1 LHKSF
6 APAVLPVLPAPVR
19 GRYNRL
25 TSERLLSIMVDVCKI
40 EDGALRRSIID
51 KLMVGERG
59 GLGNGK

>member
-1 LHKSF
+1 MNCNK
-6 APAVLPVLPAPVR
+6 AC
-19 GRYNRL
+19 
-25 TSERLLSIMVDVCKI
+25 II